1 MKNKI
6 ETVITKAVAFIKL
19 TVINNKTKRR
29 IAVLSSLCI
38 VGLGLSIF
46 GAIALLRNQ
55 STYPQ
60 ELPPVLSSIS
70 VSDVSEKSAVISW
83 VTDKPTMSSVQ
94 IYSQNNMLISTV
106 TEKIPVTEHRIFV
119 DGLSPNTTYNF
130 LISSEYKNNSL
141 PPLKGQPFTTL
152 AIDATALVLDNI
164 GVTYDKDSSVIISW
178 VTNEPAYGEI
188 EYWTSDHS
196 DKRTVSSDVLAT
208 THIFNIAGVDV
219 DKLYHYRVVS
229 KDTNGNQATSEEGTF
244 TLHVGLKVGT
254 LAPDFTLQSI
264 DGTSVTLSSYRGK
277 PVMLYFW
284 LWSCPDCRKKLPV
297 IQEAFEKLPPNKI
310 TILAIHPKVEE
321 PLIRNF
327 VANGKI
333 TFNIL
338 LDQQE
343 LVKQLYKVKGLT
355 ANFFIDSDGTIS
367 KIDAHFHDVR
377 QLEDIFTDV
386 LSTE

>member
-29 IAVLSSLCI
+29 IAIVSSLCI

-46 GAIALLRNQ
+46 GTIALLRNQ

-70 VSDVSEKSAVISW
+70 VSEVSEKSAVISW
-83 VTDKPTMSSVQ
+83 ITDRPTMSSVQ
-94 IYSQNNMLISTV
+94 VYSQNNMLISTV
-106 TEKIPVTEHRIFV
+106 TEKIPVTEHRIFI
-119 DGLSPNTTYNF
+119 DGLSPDTTYNF
-130 LISSEYKNNSL
+130 QISSEYKNNSL

-152 AIDATALVLDNI
+152 AIDAIALVLDDI
-164 GVTYDKDSSVIISW
+164 SITYQEDSRVIISW
-178 VTNEPAYGEI
+178 VTNKPTSGEI
-188 EYWTSDHS
+188 EYWASDRS
-196 DKRTVSSDVLAT
+196 DKRTISSDDLT
-208 THIFNIAGVDV
+208 PIHIFDIAGVDV

-229 KDTNGNQATSEEGTF
+229 KDTNGNQVTSEEGTF
-244 TLHVGLKVGT
+244 TLTVSLKVGT

-284 LWSCPDCRKKLPV
+284 LWSCPDCREKLPV
-297 IQEAFEKLPPNKI
+297 IQEAFEKLPPDKM

-327 VANGKI
+327 IVNEKI

-343 LVKQLYKVKGLT
+343 LVKKLYKVKGLT

-367 KIDAHFHDVR
+367 KIDAHFHDVKE
-377 QLEDIFTDV
+377 LEDIFTDV